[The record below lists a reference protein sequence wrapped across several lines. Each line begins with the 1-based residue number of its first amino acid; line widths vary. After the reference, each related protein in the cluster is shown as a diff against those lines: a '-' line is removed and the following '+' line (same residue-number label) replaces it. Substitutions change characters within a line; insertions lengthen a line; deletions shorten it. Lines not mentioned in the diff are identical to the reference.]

1 MPEISI
7 FVVVEA
13 RRGQIV
19 VENVRRNASLCFV
32 FLSKFTKLNFLS
44 INK

>member
-1 MPEISI
+1 MLEISI

-13 RRGQIV
+13 RREQIV
-19 VENVRRNASLCFV
+19 VEKVRRNASLCV
-32 FLSKFTKLNFLS
+32 AFLSKFIKLNFLS